1 MKVHW
6 MANNNR
12 VRLADNATVPAKD
25 DLRDDAR
32 QAKEAQLNCYDGEH
46 FMLTYTRQAE
56 LSAMMLR
63 TSAAWAALVEA
74 GHGVDD
80 DLLDMILGQAAVQA
94 EEAIAPLNADSDR
107 IGARLVDGRVIC
119 PPGYKEAWNAY
130 AEAGWIA
137 ADLPEDSHGQGLP
150 VAVQAAAQM
159 LFDRACPAFVMV
171 CGATRSAAFVLRKFG
186 TEAMREEW
194 VPRLASGE
202 WSSTIC
208 ISEPDAGSDVGR
220 IRTRAEPDG
229 ERWKITGQKCWIS
242 FGDHDL
248 TDRIGHLLLAR
259 TPGAAPGTRGL
270 SLFLVPSV
278 REDGARNEITIE
290 RIEEK
295 LGLHGSPTCVMRF
308 DDAEGMLIGQ
318 EGRGLAQ
325 LFVMIERMRLLTAG
339 QGAGAASAAA
349 EIANRYAHE
358 RRQGGRP
365 DEPPVTIVKHPDVRR
380 QLYAVESDTLIALA
394 FTLEL
399 AVLMDLAEATGDAE
413 ITSLVAWMLPLAKNF
428 GAEAGFSAASGAI
441 QILGGAGYTREW
453 PAEQILRDTRILSI
467 FEGTT
472 GMQALDLLHRRLWAE
487 EGKGLAAF
495 LARLEEEARL
505 AEPALAGHA
514 RSVAADL
521 EKLAADFNG
530 LRDDRARAEAGADS
544 FLRAAWAGCRVWMAL
559 RLIRVGAA
567 FAGGFAMPLD
577 RLGAFAVEAAIADMA
592 GHRVRA
598 EQLARLTPAEK

>member
-1 MKVHW
+1 
-6 MANNNR
+6 
-12 VRLADNATVPAKD
+12 
-25 DLRDDAR
+25 
-32 QAKEAQLNCYDGEH
+32 
-46 FMLTYTRQAE
+46 MLTYTRQAE

-63 TSAAWAALVEA
+63 TSAAWQALVAA
-74 GHGVDD
+74 GRGVDD

-94 EEAIAPLNADSDR
+94 EEAIAPLNPDSDR
-107 IGARLVDGRVIC
+107 IGARLVDGRVVC

-137 ADLPEDSHGQGLP
+137 ADLPEDLHGQGLP

-171 CGATRSAAFVLRKFG
+171 CGATRSAAFVLRRFG
-186 TEAMREEW
+186 TEAMCEEW

-202 WSSTIC
+202 WAATIC

-229 ERWKITGQKCWIS
+229 ERWRITGQKCWIS

-278 REDGARNEITIE
+278 REDGARNAIAIE

-308 DDAEGMLIGQ
+308 DAAEGTLIGQ

-339 QGAGAASAAA
+339 QGVGAASAAA

-365 DEPPVTIVKHPDVRR
+365 DAPPVTIIEHPDVRR
-380 QLYAVESDTLIALA
+380 QLYAVESDTLVALA

-399 AVLMDLAEATGDAE
+399 AVLMDLAEATGDEEAAA
-413 ITSLVAWMLPLAKNF
+413 LVAWMLPLAKNF
-428 GAEAGFSAASGAI
+428 GAETGFSAASGAI

-472 GMQALDLLHRRLWAE
+472 GMQALDLLHRRLWGD
-487 EGKGLAAF
+487 EGRGLAAF
-495 LARLEEEARL
+495 LARFQEEAQL
-505 AEPALAGHA
+505 ADPALASLA
-514 RSVAADL
+514 RSVAGDL
-521 EKLAADFNG
+521 AKLAADFAG
-530 LRDDRARAEAGADS
+530 LHDDRSRAEAGADS
-544 FLRAAWAGCRVWMAL
+544 FLRAAWAGCRAWMGL
-559 RLIRVGAA
+559 RLIRI
-567 FAGGFAMPLD
+567 AGRFSGGVPMPLD
-577 RLGAFAVEAAIADMA
+577 ALGKFAIEAAVADMA
-592 GHRVRA
+592 AHRIRA
-598 EQLARLTPAEK
+598 AQLAGLTG

>member
-1 MKVHW
+1 
-6 MANNNR
+6 
-12 VRLADNATVPAKD
+12 
-25 DLRDDAR
+25 
-32 QAKEAQLNCYDGEH
+32 
-46 FMLTYTRQAE
+46 MLTYARQAE

-63 TSAAWAALVEA
+63 TSAAWAALA
-74 GHGVDD
+74 GAGRGVDD
-80 DLLDMILGQAAVQA
+80 DLLDMILSQAAAQA
-94 EEAIAPLNADSDR
+94 EETIAPLNAASDR
-107 IGARLVDGRVIC
+107 VGARLAEGRVVC
-119 PPGYKEAWNAY
+119 PPGYKDAWNAY
-130 AEAGWIA
+130 AGAGWIA

-194 VPRLASGE
+194 VPRLAAGE
-202 WSSTIC
+202 WAATIC

-220 IRTRAEPDG
+220 IRARAEPDG
-229 ERWKITGQKCWIS
+229 ERWRITGQKCWIS

-270 SLFLVPSV
+270 SLFLVPSL
-278 REDGARNEITIE
+278 REDGARNAIAIE

-308 DDAEGMLIGQ
+308 DAAEGTLIGQ

-339 QGAGAASAAA
+339 QGVGAAAAAA

-358 RRQGGRP
+358 RRQGGAP
-365 DEPPVTIVKHPDVRR
+365 SEPPVTIIRHPDVRR
-380 QLYAVESDTLIALA
+380 QLYALESDTLVALA

-399 AVLMDLAEATGDAE
+399 AVLMDLAEATDDAE
-413 ITSLVAWMLPLAKNF
+413 TAALVAWMLPLAKNF
-428 GAEAGFSAASGAI
+428 GAETGFSAASGAI

-487 EGKGLAAF
+487 DGRGLAAF
-495 LARLEEEARL
+495 MVRLEEEAQL
-505 AEPALAGHA
+505 AAPALAGMA
-514 RSVAADL
+514 RAIADDL
-521 EKLAADFNG
+521 AGLAADFSG
-530 LRDDRARAEAGADS
+530 LRDERACAEAGADS
-544 FLRAAWAGCRVWMAL
+544 FLRAAWAACRVWMAL
-559 RLIRVGAA
+559 RLIRVGAG
-567 FAGGFAMPLD
+567 FAGGFPMPLD
-577 RLGAFAVEAAIADMA
+577 RLGAFAAEAAAADMA
-592 GHRVRA
+592 AHCIRA
-598 EQLARLTPAEK
+598 RQLAKLRG